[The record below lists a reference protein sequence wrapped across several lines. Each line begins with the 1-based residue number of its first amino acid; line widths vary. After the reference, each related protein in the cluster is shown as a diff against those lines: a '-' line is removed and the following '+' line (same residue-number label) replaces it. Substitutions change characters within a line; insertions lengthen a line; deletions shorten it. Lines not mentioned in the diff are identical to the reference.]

1 MTTDV
6 HNFSFEPVH
15 LNAFDYLSIPDSII
29 SYTRDMV
36 FSTWQVLERQLSQV
50 DPVKDPEMYQALDSR
65 AATLFEAWLSFR
77 NAGRR

>member
-1 MTTDV
+1 MIQKNIYDY
-6 HNFSFEPVH
+6 
-15 LNAFDYLSIPDSII
+15 FDCSSDFLTIPDSLITF
-29 SYTRDMV
+29 SRDVV
-36 FSTWQVLERQLSQV
+36 FQTWQILERQLNQV